1 MGAEAAWQYTIWRP
15 PTVVNSGKEYER
27 GALSL
32 VSADS
37 LPISDRDL
45 LLEYPMD
52 EFFSGPKYEL

>member
-1 MGAEAAWQYTIWRP
+1 MAIHYLASFYDC
-15 PTVVNSGKEYER
+15 VVNSGSKEYER

-52 EFFSGPKYEL
+52 EFFFLAPKYEL